1 MTRFLFALVCLLG
14 AATVAW
20 VGIGFLGT
28 NLVALTATLLIA
40 FVYGFGFL
48 ELRRFRADS
57 AQLARQLETPPGDG
71 DALER
76 WLAELPAA
84 LRGALR
90 RRVDG
95 ESTPLPGPML
105 TPYLSGLL
113 VMLGLLGTF
122 VGMIVTLQGAA
133 TALDGSSELTA
144 IRSALAAPIA
154 GLSLAFGTS
163 IAGVAASAMLG
174 LSAALCRRDRM
185 AVSRKLDDRVDL
197 ELHAFSLDHQ
207 RQSAYTALQDQSRI
221 FPELVGA
228 LQGLT
233 GRMEQ
238 MGEQLSESLTRNQQD
253 FHHTLTDQYRTLA
266 DSVSQS
272 LKETLADSSRL
283 AVENIQPIMEQSLAG
298 LSQQVQGTHEKLNAI
313 TEKQLATLTE
323 RFRETTES
331 AAQHWQQG
339 LEQHQQTSARLVS
352 DISTSLAAHHDQF
365 RDNSSQLLE
374 QVRRTQA
381 ELGNASEQQLAAIA
395 EQFRSA
401 SEQALQQWQQ
411 GLAEQKDTGH
421 SLLQEVRDT
430 QQQLARTSEEQLTA
444 VTGQFREV
452 SDQAAAQWRD
462 GIDAQQASGT
472 TLISE
477 LRSALDEHNSQFQ
490 DSATGLLDGQKTGL
504 DTLVATVREELIA
517 LRDAEAGRSE
527 AASER
532 LAQLEGTVSEHL
544 GRLGTALEAPMTR
557 LIETASETPKAA
569 AEVISRLREEMTRSS
584 ERDNELLEERRRIM
598 AELDTLLSGQRD
610 AAGAQREAIETLIT
624 AASETLTQVSDTFA
638 QQVSAQ
644 SEQLDQVAGDV
655 SGSAAEVASLSDAF
669 ATAVQVFSD
678 ANDKLLDNLQQVESR
693 LEQSSARADEQL
705 NYYVEQAREVIELSM
720 ASQKEVI
727 DALGTLNSASS
738 GAHSE
743 ERPTSEVN

>member
-1 MTRFLFALVCLLG
+1 MRRFLFAVPFLLG
-14 AATVAW
+14 AIAVVWIAAT
-20 VGIGFLGT
+20 FLS
-28 NLVALTATLLIA
+28 NPVALTVTLIIAAAYTLGFAELLRFRRSTATLDQQLDDLPSSRDGLTHWLKA
-40 FVYGFGFL
+40 LPGS
-48 ELRRFRADS
+48 LRHAVHRRI
-57 AQLARQLETPPGDG
+57 DG
-71 DALER
+71 H
-76 WLAELPAA
+76 PA
-84 LRGALR
+84 
-90 RRVDG
+90 
-95 ESTPLPGPML
+95 PLPGPQL
-105 TPYLSGLL
+105 TPYLTGLL

-221 FPELVGA
+221 FPELVSA

-283 AVENIQPIMEQSLAG
+283 AVENIQPIMKQSLAD
-298 LSQQVQGTHEKLNAI
+298 LSQQVQGTHETLNAI

-323 RFRETTES
+323 RFHQSTES

-339 LEQHQQTSARLVS
+339 LEQHQQTSARLVN

-374 QVRRTQA
+374 QMRSTQT
-381 ELGNASEQQLAAIA
+381 ELGSASEQQLAAIA

-401 SEQALQQWQQ
+401 SE
-411 GLAEQKDTGH
+411 
-421 SLLQEVRDT
+421 
-430 QQQLARTSEEQLTA
+430 
-444 VTGQFREV
+444 
-452 SDQAAAQWRD
+452 QAAAQWRD

-477 LRSALDEHNSQFQ
+477 LRSSLSEHNNQFQ
-490 DSATGLLDGQKTGL
+490 NSATGLLDGQRTGL
-504 DTLVATVREELIA
+504 ETLVATVREELIA

-610 AAGAQREAIETLIT
+610 AAGAQRDAIETLIT
-624 AASETLTQVSDTFA
+624 TASDTLTQVSYTFA

>member
-1 MTRFLFALVCLLG
+1 MRRFLFAVPFILG
-14 AATVAW
+14 AIAVIWIAAT
-20 VGIGFLGT
+20 FLS
-28 NLVALTATLLIA
+28 NPVALTVTLIIAAAYTLGFAELLRFRRTTATLDQQLDDLPSSRDGLNHWLKA
-40 FVYGFGFL
+40 LPGS
-48 ELRRFRADS
+48 LRHAVHRR
-57 AQLARQLETPPGDG
+57 TDG
-71 DALER
+71 H
-76 WLAELPAA
+76 PA
-84 LRGALR
+84 
-90 RRVDG
+90 
-95 ESTPLPGPML
+95 PLPGPQL
-105 TPYLSGLL
+105 TPYLTGLL

-133 TALDGSSELTA
+133 SALNGSGELSA

-163 IAGVAASAMLG
+163 IAGVATSAMLG

-197 ELHAFSLDHQ
+197 ELHGFSLEHQ

-228 LQGLT
+228 LRELT

-283 AVENIQPIMEQSLAG
+283 AVENIQPLMEQSLAG

-365 RDNSSQLLE
+365 RDNSSQLLA
-374 QVRRTQA
+374 QVRSTQA
-381 ELGNASEQQLAAIA
+381 ELGNASEQQL
-395 EQFRSA
+395 
-401 SEQALQQWQQ
+401 
-411 GLAEQKDTGH
+411 
-421 SLLQEVRDT
+421 
-430 QQQLARTSEEQLTA
+430 TA
-444 VTGQFREV
+444 VTNQFREV

-462 GIDAQQASGT
+462 GIDAQQASDT
-472 TLISE
+472 TLINE
-477 LRSALDEHNSQFQ
+477 LRSALNDHNSQFQ
-490 DSATGLLDGQKTGL
+490 DSAAGLLDGQKTGL
-504 DTLVATVREELIA
+504 DTLVATVRKELTA
-517 LRDAEAGRSE
+517 LRDAEASRSE

-557 LIETASETPKAA
+557 LIDTASETPKAA
-569 AEVISRLREEMTRSS
+569 AEVISRLRVEMTRSS

-610 AAGAQREAIETLIT
+610 AAGTQREAIETLIT

-678 ANDKLLDNLQQVESR
+678 ANDKLLDNLQQVENR
-693 LEQSSARADEQL
+693 LEQSSVRADEQL

-727 DALGTLNSASS
+727 DALGTLNGANNNTS
-738 GAHSE
+738 GNVAHSE
-743 ERPTSEVN
+743 ERPASEVN

>member
-1 MTRFLFALVCLLG
+1 MRRFLFAVPFLLG
-14 AATVAW
+14 AIAVVWIAAT
-20 VGIGFLGT
+20 FLS
-28 NLVALTATLLIA
+28 NPVALTVTLIIAAAYTLGFAELLRFRRTTATL
-40 FVYGFGFL
+40 
-48 ELRRFRADS
+48 D
-57 AQLARQLETPPGDG
+57 RQLEDLPDSRDGLNHWLKALPGSLRHAVQRRIDG
-71 DALER
+71 H
-76 WLAELPAA
+76 PA
-84 LRGALR
+84 
-90 RRVDG
+90 
-95 ESTPLPGPML
+95 PLPGPQL
-105 TPYLSGLL
+105 TPYLTGLL

-197 ELHAFSLDHQ
+197 LHAFSLDHQ
-207 RQSAYTALQDQSRI
+207 RQSAYSALQDQSRI
-221 FPELVGA
+221 FPELVSA

-238 MGEQLSESLTRNQQD
+238 MGEQLSDSLTRNQQD

-266 DSVSQS
+266 ESVSQS

-298 LSQQVQGTHEKLNAI
+298 LSQQVQGTHERLNAI

-323 RFRETTES
+323 RFRETTEA

-339 LEQHQQTSARLVS
+339 LDQHQQTSARLVS

-374 QVRRTQA
+374 QVRSTQA

-444 VTGQFREV
+444 ITGQFRAV
-452 SDQAAAQWRD
+452 SEQAAAQWRD
-462 GIDAQQASGT
+462 GIDAQQASGA
-472 TLISE
+472 TLVSE
-477 LRSALDEHNSQFQ
+477 LRSALSEHNQQFQ
-490 DSATGLLDGQKTGL
+490 TSAAGLLDGQKSGI
-504 DTLVATVREELIA
+504 DTLVATVREELVA

-598 AELDTLLSGQRD
+598 AELDTLLSSQRD

-624 AASETLTQVSDTFA
+624 AASDTLTQVSDTFA

-669 ATAVQVFSD
+669 ATAVQVFSE

-727 DALGTLNSASS
+727 DALGTLN
-738 GAHSE
+738 GAGKNVAQSE
-743 ERPTSEVN
+743 ERPASEVN